1 MYEKIMLEPAIRGH
15 RSMYVCIC
23 NALSERKI
31 RESASQNGPVRAVAD
46 IFRSLG
52 AEPECGKCA
61 AHAVAIYH
69 EEAARQTAC
78 A

>member
-1 MYEKIMLEPAIRGH
+1 
-15 RSMYVCIC
+15 MYVCIC

-31 RESASQNGPVRAVAD
+31 RESANQNGPVRAVGD
-46 IFRSLG
+46 IFRALG

-61 AHAVAIYH
+61 AHAVAVYH
-69 EEAARQTAC
+69 EEAARHAAC